1 MVKSNSEASVKKA
14 YKYLSYDFE
23 KNKGMKKKK
32 CNIKSP
38 CLVAK

>member
-1 MVKSNSEASVKKA
+1 MVKSNGEVSVKKA
-14 YKYLSYDFE
+14 YKYLSYDFK
-23 KNKGMKKKK
+23 KNIGRMKNK